1 MNFPD
6 INIPLLAAS
15 LAFVTICLL
24 SMGILIHIRKKRYQR
39 SVIEKIRAADD
50 DWGLAESAPVPQSL
64 SGSDGSGNIL
74 FNILSAIGIKTNP
87 GRSGD
92 DTDIK
97 LKFLRAGLRGR
108 NVPTVF
114 WGVKFLLAIC
124 LPAIFLTAAVLFFP
138 DMPGLRMLWSAIFI
152 SLLGLYLPDLWLR
165 IKTSKR
171 KDKITKG
178 FPDALDLLVVCVE
191 AGMGLDGAINRVG
204 EELALN
210 QPELSEE
217 FKSLNLEL
225 RAGKARA
232 MALKNLAQRTD
243 IDDVNSLVTVL
254 LQTDRFGTSVAQ
266 ALRVFSDSFRT
277 ARYQRAE
284 EAAAKIATK
293 LLFPLAVCIF
303 PAMFVVILGPVC
315 LTIYRTLIS
324 F

>member
-1 MNFPD
+1 MNFSD
-6 INIPLLAAS
+6 INVPLLMAS
-15 LAFVTICLL
+15 LAFLTICLL
-24 SMGILIHIRKKRYQR
+24 SMGILIHIRRRRYQR

-50 DWGLAESAPVPQSL
+50 DWGVSENISPPTSLTDSKDSENIVVKIL
-64 SGSDGSGNIL
+64 SG
-74 FNILSAIGIKTNP
+74 IGIKTNP

-92 DTDIK
+92 DADIK
-97 LKFLRAGLRGR
+97 LKFLRAGLRGQ
-108 NVPTVF
+108 NIATVF
-114 WGVKFLLAIC
+114 WGVKFLLAIS
-124 LPAIFLTAAVLFFP
+124 LPAIFLTTAYLFFP
-138 DMPGLRMLWSAIFI
+138 DMASLALLWSSIFL
-152 SLLGLYLPDLWLR
+152 SLLGLYLPNLWLR
-165 IKTSKR
+165 SKTSAR

-204 EELALN
+204 EELALS
-210 QPELSEE
+210 QPELSQE
-217 FKSLNLEL
+217 FKVMNFEL

-232 MALKNLAQRTD
+232 MALKNLAKRTD
-243 IDDVNSLVTVL
+243 IEDVSSLVTVL

-315 LTIYRTLIS
+315 LTIYRTMLS
-324 F
+324 Q